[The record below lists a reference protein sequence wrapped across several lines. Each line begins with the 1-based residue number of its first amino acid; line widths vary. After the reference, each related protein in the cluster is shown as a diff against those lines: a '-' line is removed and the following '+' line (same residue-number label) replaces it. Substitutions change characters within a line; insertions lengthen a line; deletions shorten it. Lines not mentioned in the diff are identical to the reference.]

1 MTVLVLD
8 DNLLSRTTILNQL
21 RVTGHAPEL
30 ASNVSEALAV
40 ATQHHPDFVLIN
52 LAATTFDPLGLIR
65 AFREDPHLRPCR
77 LVGFCGHLEH
87 ARQTSAREAGCH
99 YIITNAQA
107 LRQLAATL
115 AMLD

>member
-8 DNLLSRTTILNQL
+8 DNLLSRTAILNQL
-21 RVTGHAPEL
+21 RRSGHAPEL
-30 ASNVSEALAV
+30 ASNIPEALAA
-40 ATQHHPDFVLIN
+40 ATQHHPHFVLIN
-52 LAATTFDPLGLIR
+52 LAATTFDPLVLIQ
-65 AFREDPHLRPCR
+65 AFRKDPHLSPCP